1 MGEQQRWQH
10 PLEAVPDA
18 LRNSPL
24 GGLFRDTSDVA
35 KSLQEEQHPR
45 RDEFTNP
52 VDEIDKAP
60 SAFDRLKEN
69 RKKLLKDL
77 VILGVGTKGLTKLPE
92 AFKAGQAA
100 VKKTT
105 RAADKAK
112 TASQK
117 KLETIRRRT
126 RLPYGVEKTLSKIGQ
141 KKLKKQL
148 LEKRPNFHWDRNFD
162 AAAKRYKDAM
172 EAATRAVEAKDWIEA
187 RRLLNVADAAKD
199 VKHELTDELLNDG
212 KKQLEDDQFWSDDAI
227 SQMERWLTPGTAE
240 YDDFMEDSRI
250 RGARLARH
258 IQKARDWKAVKEGQ
272 EAYEKYLK
280 TKAEEE
286 ASKEGLPMD
295 TPSRY
300 ERAGEMGFGKEIY
313 YRVDRAAPLP
323 EEGSPAGK
331 KGDRQIEAYTSDL
344 KKVYYNSA
352 EGWRNPTREQIERS
366 GLTYLAS
373 TEKGAYKASQ
383 SVDVTPSMYR
393 DIPKYE
399 SWEKYVKRYVEPSEK
414 VRRQRS
420 GPIERWNTVDINAY
434 PFESGVSPAEK
445 KAHVEKLNKGFKED
459 WLAEH
464 KKEWEILRKHHR
476 DDIETSR
483 YARRRGEP
491 NTTYTTRVL
500 VRAPIYG
507 QDLHI
512 PQEILKSAGWKT
524 LPEDISLTE
533 YETLQRAID
542 DYAERGYSESRLMKN
557 REQHMSMMSIGDYD
571 SWERKAW
578 RLEGEIRDMTKRI
591 LKETVDRIYFGEAP
605 PPGVSAPRVKNIEGT
620 WAAEDKP
627 HMEDL
632 GGDPKMRRLYKQKTR
647 LLKKDVKNIGG
658 EERDPY
664 PEMFHPNWAFF
675 EKAEQ
680 VPNFVRPSGRLNIM
694 PEVLE
699 RLGYTASR
707 VIDEAGTSTAVF
719 DPSAIRHT
727 GAAFNPAH
735 KSSSRI
741 SAGVATLAAT
751 GAALLTKKEKKRLE
765 EENEPGKKKRKRK

>member
-112 TASQK
+112 TAAQK

-148 LEKRPNFHWDRNFD
+148 LEKRPNFYWDRDFD

-272 EAYEKYLK
+272 E
-280 TKAEEE
+280 
-286 ASKEGLPMD
+286 
-295 TPSRY
+295 
-300 ERAGEMGFGKEIY
+300 
-313 YRVDRAAPLP
+313 
-323 EEGSPAGK
+323 
-331 KGDRQIEAYTSDL
+331 
-344 KKVYYNSA
+344 
-352 EGWRNPTREQIERS
+352 
-366 GLTYLAS
+366 
-373 TEKGAYKASQ
+373 
-383 SVDVTPSMYR
+383 
-393 DIPKYE
+393 
-399 SWEKYVKRYVEPSEK
+399 
-414 VRRQRS
+414 
-420 GPIERWNTVDINAY
+420 
-434 PFESGVSPAEK
+434 
-445 KAHVEKLNKGFKED
+445 
-459 WLAEH
+459 
-464 KKEWEILRKHHR
+464 
-476 DDIETSR
+476 
-483 YARRRGEP
+483 
-491 NTTYTTRVL
+491 
-500 VRAPIYG
+500 
-507 QDLHI
+507 
-512 PQEILKSAGWKT
+512 
-524 LPEDISLTE
+524 
-533 YETLQRAID
+533 
-542 DYAERGYSESRLMKN
+542 
-557 REQHMSMMSIGDYD
+557 
-571 SWERKAW
+571 
-578 RLEGEIRDMTKRI
+578 
-591 LKETVDRIYFGEAP
+591 
-605 PPGVSAPRVKNIEGT
+605 
-620 WAAEDKP
+620 
-627 HMEDL
+627 
-632 GGDPKMRRLYKQKTR
+632 
-647 LLKKDVKNIGG
+647 
-658 EERDPY
+658 
-664 PEMFHPNWAFF
+664 
-675 EKAEQ
+675 
-680 VPNFVRPSGRLNIM
+680 
-694 PEVLE
+694 
-699 RLGYTASR
+699 
-707 VIDEAGTSTAVF
+707 
-719 DPSAIRHT
+719 
-727 GAAFNPAH
+727 
-735 KSSSRI
+735 
-741 SAGVATLAAT
+741 
-751 GAALLTKKEKKRLE
+751 
-765 EENEPGKKKRKRK
+765 